1 MPGGANKV
9 SLMEAQR
16 NYQDFGA
23 CDQHGR
29 KYVRPPAE
37 DEPLDPAWRPIDLTR
52 DSFEDWAAEDR
63 APWPGNSTGPRPGST
78 WPRRGQRGFY
88 DRGRGAW
95 SFGRGSVS
103 SLKKIAVRR
112 AELDELAEAL
122 AKQLAEVDAEREE
135 LAVAERVLRRLYE
148 QEAEAATAGQEAG
161 APQRVQVAGRSVL
174 KVPHRGEVA
183 DASAL
188 PVDYQ
193 RMLKIVQVAGGP
205 VMVKDVGA
213 ELGVEVA
220 VPGRLEPLRGKLSKL
235 ADRGRLHK
243 LPNGTFTQCPYRAFT
258 ASGRS
263 TCAVSPDDLVSSAAA
278 RSVSAMPRKG
288 APPEIS
294 ADEPRTVH
302 ATPGDGRVLC
312 PARSLPVA
320 KSRPRGLAHAP
331 AAVLSVSRCLPA
343 ERSRPGSRRSPRSRQ
358 SPRSRRWTG

>member
-1 MPGGANKV
+1 M
-9 SLMEAQR
+9 
-16 NYQDFGA
+16 
-23 CDQHGR
+23 
-29 KYVRPPAE
+29 
-37 DEPLDPAWRPIDLTR
+37 
-52 DSFEDWAAEDR
+52 
-63 APWPGNSTGPRPGST
+63 
-78 WPRRGQRGFY
+78 
-88 DRGRGAW
+88 
-95 SFGRGSVS
+95 S
-103 SLKKIAVRR
+103 SLKKIAARR

-235 ADRGRLHK
+235 ADRGWLHK

-278 RSVSAMPRKG
+278 RSFSAMHPQR
-288 APPEIS
+288 
-294 ADEPRTVH
+294 RT
-302 ATPGDGRVLC
+302 T
-312 PARSLPVA
+312 
-320 KSRPRGLAHAP
+320 
-331 AAVLSVSRCLPA
+331 
-343 ERSRPGSRRSPRSRQ
+343 
-358 SPRSRRWTG
+358 